1 MPTTVVNR
9 IQTYK
14 KLQGLRETEIP
25 EICNRLRLHCRRG
38 RVGGNREDGDRQRQ
52 EEVEA
57 KILKMVLIKKVL
69 LQSVKGE
76 VDS

>member
-1 MPTTVVNR
+1 MPTTVVNI

-14 KLQGLRETEIP
+14 KLQGPRETEIP

-38 RVGGNREDGDRQRQ
+38 RAGGNREDGDRQRQ

-57 KILKMVLIKKVL
+57 KILKWF
-69 LQSVKGE
+69 
-76 VDS
+76 

>member
-1 MPTTVVNR
+1 VVNK

-14 KLQGLRETEIP
+14 KQQGLRETEIP

-38 RVGGNREDGDRQRQ
+38 RAGGNREDGDRQRQ

-57 KILKMVLIKKVL
+57 KILKIVLINKVQL
-69 LQSVKGE
+69 KSVKG
-76 VDS
+76 